1 MSVVVVVK
9 GGAAMVERVWS
20 ADVQAI
26 GDRIVTLTPAKAGE
40 LQRYLDVIYGLKP
53 GMFPILDVRPVPPEP
68 EPTVWADPVFDVV
81 LESVDPV
88 RRIVVIKA
96 LRDLLPLGL
105 REARDLME
113 QAPSMIA
120 KGLAREEAER
130 FQQEL
135 RLAGA
140 KVVVKARREEC

>member
-1 MSVVVVVK
+1 
-9 GGAAMVERVWS
+9 MVERVWS
-20 ADVQAI
+20 AEVQAI
-26 GDRIVTLTPAKAGE
+26 GDRIVTLTPARAGE
-40 LQRYLDVIYGLKP
+40 LQRYLDVIHGLKP
-53 GMFPILDVRPVPPEP
+53 GMFPILGVRPVPPEP
-68 EPTVWADPVFDVV
+68 EPTVWGDPVFDVI